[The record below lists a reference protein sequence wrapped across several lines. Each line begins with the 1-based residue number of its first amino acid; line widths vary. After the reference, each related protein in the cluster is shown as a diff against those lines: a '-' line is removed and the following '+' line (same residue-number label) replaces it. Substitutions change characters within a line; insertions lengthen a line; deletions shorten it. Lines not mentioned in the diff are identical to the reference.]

1 MYAQQL
7 LFPHVQH
14 YNMGILC
21 VQLVDPKS
29 GKEAKMKVLD
39 KLGYD
44 PTQGFLFSS
53 IDNPQADSLQISA
66 ILADPD
72 STLRPL
78 ALRAA
83 AELKSKAGRS
93 LQDSKVV

>member
-44 PTQGFLFSS
+44 PTQGFLF
-53 IDNPQADSLQISA
+53 
-66 ILADPD
+66 
-72 STLRPL
+72 
-78 ALRAA
+78 
-83 AELKSKAGRS
+83 
-93 LQDSKVV
+93 